1 MGEIEKIQLPAL
13 IVCGRQDRLTPVKY
27 SEFLNKKIVG
37 SKMEIIEGAGHM
49 LMLEAPQ
56 GLSEVILNFLR
67 SLPNP

>member
-1 MGEIEKIQLPAL
+1 MGEIEKIHLPAL

-49 LMLEAPQ
+49 LMLEAPH

>member
-1 MGEIEKIQLPAL
+1 MNNRIA
-13 IVCGRQDRLTPVKY
+13 
-27 SEFLNKKIVG
+27 G

-49 LMLEAPQ
+49 LMLEAPH